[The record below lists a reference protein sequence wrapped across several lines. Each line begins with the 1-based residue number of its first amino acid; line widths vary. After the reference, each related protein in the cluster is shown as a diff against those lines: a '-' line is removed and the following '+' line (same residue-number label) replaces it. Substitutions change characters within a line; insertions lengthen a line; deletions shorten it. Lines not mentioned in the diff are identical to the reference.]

1 MALSFVTMCRE
12 YLNVVKTIEEVFMK
26 SRLVLLVLL
35 SLLACCFLSP
45 RDGQA
50 AAKTELIGKLSLGWY
65 LVSTEDRLINY
76 GPEYYDKS
84 HLVMT
89 FFPAAYTPV

>member
-1 MALSFVTMCRE
+1 
-12 YLNVVKTIEEVFMK
+12 MK
-26 SRLVLLVLL
+26 RKLLFLALL
-35 SLLACCFLSP
+35 SLLVCFFLSV
-45 RDGQA
+45 RDTQA

-76 GPEYYDKS
+76 GPEYYDK
-84 HLVMT
+84 HFLVMT

>member
-1 MALSFVTMCRE
+1 VHGVSERIK
-12 YLNVVKTIEEVFMK
+12 NVEEVFMK
-26 SRLVLLVLL
+26 SKLMLLVLI
-35 SLLACCFLSP
+35 SLLACFFLSA
-45 RDGQA
+45 RDTQA